1 MNPLTQIGL
10 ANKSYVMVQTVWEQ
24 KDRRISGLV
33 AGREGCTEEEALEL
47 HHDVTFILSFLC
59 FSFLRVKE

>member
-33 AGREGCTEEEALEL
+33 AGREGCTGEEALEL
-47 HHDVTFILSFLC
+47 HHDVILYFL
-59 FSFLRVKE
+59 FYVLAF